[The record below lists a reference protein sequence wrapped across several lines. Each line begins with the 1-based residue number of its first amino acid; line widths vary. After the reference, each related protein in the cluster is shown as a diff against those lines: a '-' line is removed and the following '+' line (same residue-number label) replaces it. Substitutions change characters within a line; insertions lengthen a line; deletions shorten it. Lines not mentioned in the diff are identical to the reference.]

1 MRPCRDAAGRCRFAR
16 VQMQPL
22 SGWRKFMNKNEYQI
36 TATTRGGQLLQKT
49 MKERQLTFRE
59 VGDAVG
65 VTHTNVHHWITR
77 RVPMLRWAVRLKE
90 LYGIPVEAW
99 MKEI

>member
-1 MRPCRDAAGRCRFAR
+1 
-16 VQMQPL
+16 
-22 SGWRKFMNKNEYQI
+22 MNKNEYQI

>member
-1 MRPCRDAAGRCRFAR
+1 
-16 VQMQPL
+16 
-22 SGWRKFMNKNEYQI
+22 
-36 TATTRGGQLLQKT
+36 

-59 VGDAVG
+59 VGEAVG

-77 RVPMLRWAVRLKE
+77 RVPMLRWAVKLEE

-99 MKEI
+99 VKEI